1 MKYTFQHIK
10 DSGIILSPE
19 WEEMFKFFDGKMYVT
34 RHGYVRC
41 KIAGLKE
48 ELLHRVISDCPKDGI
63 VDHID
68 RNPKNNLPNNLRV
81 VNQSTNMHN
90 RKKNKNKWGFTGVCF
105 TEGRWEASIIIEG
118 KKMRKRFR
126 FLEEAISQRREWDL
140 ECGSPT
146 QDISL
151 IDSFRWEQIGGTMR
165 LLPCESGKSLHILCA
180 EFKSLVREF
189 YSLERSKVLETCK
202 IESERLRKI
211 RDKEISR
218 LNREKAEYFKG
229 LNKDL
234 NAMGRGGVVRIP
246 KNF

>member
-1 MKYTFQHIK
+1 MK
-10 DSGIILSPE
+10 
-19 WEEMFKFFDGKMYVT
+19 
-34 RHGYVRC
+34 
-41 KIAGLKE
+41 
-48 ELLHRVISDCPKDGI
+48 
-63 VDHID
+63 
-68 RNPKNNLPNNLRV
+68 
-81 VNQSTNMHN
+81 
-90 RKKNKNKWGFTGVCF
+90 
-105 TEGRWEASIIIEG
+105 
-118 KKMRKRFR
+118 
-126 FLEEAISQRREWDL
+126 
-140 ECGSPT
+140 CGSPT

-218 LNREKAEYFKG
+218 LNREKAEHFKG
-229 LNKDL
+229 LDKDL